1 METKENLELIKKAKL
16 GEQEAIEELI
26 QQSMKLIHSIN
37 ANFGRTEDG
46 VQEGILG
53 VYRAIASFDE
63 SYKVKFSTHAYNHI
77 YKHIKNYYDKEKYKA
92 SLHHTRLI
100 KAGKTEYS
108 GQVELLEAIE
118 AETVK
123 LDIDTKIFIET
134 LIEKTCNE
142 KEKEFIHKLYYEGK
156 REVDI
161 ARELNITRQA
171 VNNYKNHILQKLRRG
186 LDVGNKYRKK

>member
-1 METKENLELIKKAKL
+1 METKENLELIRQAKA
-16 GEQEAIEELI
+16 GSQEAIEELI
-26 QQSMKLIHSIN
+26 QQNIRLIHSIN

-53 VYRAIASFDE
+53 LYRAIASFDE
-63 SYKVKFSTHAYNHI
+63 SYNVKFSTHAYNHI
-77 YKHIKNYYDKEKYKA
+77 KKYIKNHYDKEKYKA
-92 SLHHTRLI
+92 SLYNARLI
-100 KAGKTEYS
+100 KAGKTEYQ
-108 GQVELLEAIE
+108 GQVELLESIE
-118 AETVK
+118 AEIVR

-142 KEKEFIHKLYYEGK
+142 KEKIFIHKLYYEGK

-161 ARELNITRQA
+161 ARELSITRQA

-186 LDVGNKYRKK
+186 LNVRNKYRKK